1 MTFTARSIDA
11 LKAYLRTA
19 AVIDDKVTQTRESAP
34 ATPNTPGRIVQ
45 RSAESEA
52 PRESS
57 GAPLDSEALTAAFLN
72 QGILCAVFDSTQ
84 VLTDK
89 KKITALLRSDIL
101 VVDWK
106 LDDDGTITTR
116 FIHRCAAMHP
126 HALHMICIYTS
137 ENDFGAIRR
146 KLEDTDNTLRSIP
159 ELRYIP
165 ALREIP
171 DTDDAYA
178 FGSIYVLIVKK
189 NVEEAKLPER
199 LLDAFAPLVGGLL
212 RNAVFHS
219 IGAIRTNTHA
229 LLDRFHPDLDP
240 AFVTHRVYSDP
251 CEDTERHIIPLI
263 GSEIGSILAQEKI
276 PQHLNSEAIQCWLD
290 SGSSQNEDSGIPQT
304 IKDIINEKRADILAK
319 GIMSV
324 RQIRHDSGMDSVL
337 KKSLLTAFWGAKDGV
352 RSDVM
357 LAMLMSCEHRYSS
370 DEKPVLKSGTLLKL
384 DEQGSVKYFLCIQPP
399 CDCVRI
405 EKSGRNF
412 IFACVL
418 PSSNTENFNFSYI
431 DEYENILY
439 FKKSSKVY
447 SSSLIKFK
455 PAPGKTCIFAK
466 EISGKW
472 FFEDIDGKQYERL
485 FQLNELHALRTIQE
499 CSNTLSRIGLMESDW
514 QRRIASKK

>member
-1 MTFTARSIDA
+1 MTFTARSIEA

-19 AVIDDKVTQTRESAP
+19 AVIDDAADQTKEPAP
-34 ATPNTPGRIVQ
+34 ATTLQAPGPGDQ
-45 RSAESEA
+45 ASQQEENPAEFK
-52 PRESS
+52 
-57 GAPLDSEALTAAFLN
+57 GAPLDVPALVDAFLE
-72 QGILCAVFDSTQ
+72 QGILCTVFGRKE
-84 VLTDK
+84 VLTENID
-89 KKITALLRSDIL
+89 ALLRSDIL

-106 LDDDGTITTR
+106 FSDDDDGSMTAN
-116 FIHRCAAMHP
+116 FIQECAARHP

-137 ENDFGAIRR
+137 TKDLGAMEQKLRDFSPN
-146 KLEDTDNTLRSIP
+146 LEKRQDSPRAYSI
-159 ELRYIP
+159 
-165 ALREIP
+165 
-171 DTDDAYA
+171 
-178 FGSIYVLIVKK
+178 GSTYVLIVDKDHE
-189 NVEEAKLPER
+189 EEALPKL
-199 LLDAFAPLVGGLL
+199 LLDAFAPLVAGLL

-229 LLDRFHPDLDP
+229 LLDRFHSDLDP

-276 PQHLNSEAIQCWLD
+276 PQHLNSEAIQRWLD
-290 SGSSQNEDSGIPQT
+290 SGSRRNEDPRIPEGI
-304 IKDIINEKRADILAK
+304 KNIINEKRADILAK

-324 RQIRHDSGMDSVL
+324 RQLRHDSGMDSVL
-337 KKSLLTAFWGAKDGV
+337 KESLLTAFWGAKDGV
-352 RSDVM
+352 RSDIM

-370 DEKPVLKSGTLLKL
+370 DENPVLKSGTLLKL
-384 DEQGSVKYFLCIQPP
+384 QEQDSEKYFLCIQPP

-405 EKSGRNF
+405 EKSGRPF

-418 PSSNTENFNFSYI
+418 PSSKTENFNFSHI
-431 DEYENILY
+431 DEHGDIIYL
-439 FKKSSKVY
+439 KKSSKVY
-447 SSSLIKFK
+447 RSSLIKFK
-455 PAPGKTCIFAK
+455 PVPGKTCIFAK